1 MVGDDG
7 DELYQRLVLDHGR
20 HPRNLGPLPG
30 ATHRAR
36 GDNPF
41 CGDRWLVSLIVDGDR
56 VRDVRCEGAGCAIS
70 TAAASMMS
78 EATRG
83 KRRSDI
89 EDLWRRFD
97 ALVAPPPAPTSH
109 SNPAADADADGPGA
123 ALPANPA
130 PLGDLAAFA
139 GVRRYPVR
147 VKCARLPW
155 QTLLA
160 ALAGTAATVSTE

>member
-1 MVGDDG
+1 MDTD

-20 HPRNLGPLPG
+20 NPRNRGPLPE
-30 ATHRAR
+30 ATQRAH

-41 CGDRWLVSLIVDGDR
+41 CGDRWQVSLIVEGER
-56 VRDVRCEGAGCAIS
+56 IRAARFEGAGCAIS

-78 EATRG
+78 EAIEGRTRTEVG
-83 KRRSDI
+83 R
-89 EDLWRRFD
+89 LWHAFD
-97 ALVAPPPAPTSH
+97 RLVRGGDDGGGGGDAAPE
-109 SNPAADADADGPGA
+109 PGVS
-123 ALPANPA
+123 
-130 PLGDLAAFA
+130 LGDLAAFA

-160 ALAGTAATVSTE
+160 ALDGAGATVSTE